1 MVSNNSTNHFRHI
14 DYIKIT
20 VFGFA
25 LAALWSSLHTII
37 LPLRILGL
45 LYLFY
50 HRFIAANENQGTKL
64 AEEA

>member
-1 MVSNNSTNHFRHI
+1 MVSSNHFRRI

-45 LYLFY
+45 VMKSCW
-50 HRFIAANENQGTKL
+50 GL
-64 AEEA
+64 ALSILSSVHCC